1 MISVTNLHGN
11 ILKTKHKQLLSRY
24 YTKTNKTNFKKT
36 NNINIIIIISF
47 SLTHT
52 VVVNG
57 QW

>member
-1 MISVTNLHGN
+1 MISVTNLHGF
-11 ILKTKHKQLLSRY
+11 KTKHKQLLSRY